1 MRPDD
6 VVYYM
11 LLTVG
16 TIAVGLWVL
25 YGVRVYRRWRRR
37 RWWV

>member
-1 MRPDD
+1 MSPDD

-16 TIAVGLWVL
+16 LVAAGFWVL
-25 YGVRVYRRWRRR
+25 YGMRVYLRWRRR
-37 RWWV
+37 RWRI